1 MSYAISEV
9 SPLEVVI
16 FRGGPNEDVS
26 EFLGA
31 IRRVA
36 VIQGRHS
43 DDEWMVSYTESC
55 LRGYAMGW
63 FDEVSS
69 GVPTMDWKSLR
80 KAFLGRFRIQD
91 SYPAYAL
98 PPAAV
103 PQASTV
109 AASRRPMVQKA
120 PLPVTVDDSFGDLRA
135 QGFFKKLIIG
145 NSGVGKSC
153 LLSRYLGHGWV
164 PSNTP
169 TAGIHFEVNYLLF
182 GDESTLVKDVYWDA
196 SGTEECRTLLGP
208 YCQGMDR
215 IWIVYDVTDPKSFQ
229 DVRQWLDLV
238 VRHNPTA
245 KWKLRL
251 IGNKC
256 DLYDLRV
263 IQMQQGR
270 DLASELGIPQFFET
284 SARTNEGV
292 QKMHNNNLGVI
303 KRCKT

>member
-145 NSGVGKSC
+145 NSGTRGFMCGQVMLAIAVPWSWMGSVEHSHRGHTLRSQLFALRRRIDFGQRC
-153 LLSRYLGHGWV
+153 LLGCFGHGRV
-164 PSNTP
+164 SHPP
-169 TAGIHFEVNYLLF
+169 
-182 GDESTLVKDVYWDA
+182 
-196 SGTEECRTLLGP
+196 GP
-208 YCQGMDR
+208 ILSRNG
-215 IWIVYDVTDPKSFQ
+215 
-229 DVRQWLDLV
+229 
-238 VRHNPTA
+238 
-245 KWKLRL
+245 
-251 IGNKC
+251 
-256 DLYDLRV
+256 
-263 IQMQQGR
+263 
-270 DLASELGIPQFFET
+270 
-284 SARTNEGV
+284 
-292 QKMHNNNLGVI
+292 
-303 KRCKT
+303 